1 MLPLPFILQKDTIC
15 HYRDT
20 TFFIGDRRCFPFRKS
35 EVSLQSF
42 DEIGQALKNM
52 VTQGGGPLQV
62 AFTCFEFCA
71 HLIDQGLLPHRL
83 QTFTS
88 SLLPI
93 VTSRPTNTTMKR
105 EVASLLHQIEK
116 LYQEALLPDGFVEDA
131 IKSLVS
137 QREQEIDCVYDQMAQ
152 WGASL
157 IDDGDTIL
165 TTCFAE
171 HTFLLS
177 VLYAQR
183 QGKKVS
189 VIANE
194 TRPYLQGAR
203 LTIPCLMEMGIPC
216 QLICDGMGSH
226 FMRDGLITKYM
237 TAADLVTMD
246 GTVVNKTGTLANAIA
261 AQRYGIP
268 YIPFAMSP
276 DTSKKSAADIT
287 MEMRDP
293 QEVIHALGSLT
304 TLPNAAALY
313 PAFDVIDYDLVTKIV
328 TNQGIFTPQEIG
340 AVYL

>member
-1 MLPLPFILQKDTIC
+1 LLPLPFILQKDTIC

-20 TFFIGDRRCFPFRKS
+20 TFFIGDRRCFPFQKS
-35 EVSLQSF
+35 EVALQSF

-62 AFTCFEFCA
+62 ALTCFEFCA
-71 HLIDQGLLPHRL
+71 HLFDQGLVPNRI
-83 QTFTS
+83 QTFSS
-88 SLLPI
+88 SLFPV

-105 EVASLLHQIEK
+105 EVASLLTQVEK
-116 LYQEALLPDGFVEDA
+116 LYPEEQLREGFVEDV
-131 IKSLVS
+131 IKGLVG
-137 QREQEIDCVYDQMAQ
+137 QIEHEIDCVYDQMAR

-157 IDDGDTIL
+157 IADGDTIL

-177 VLYAQR
+177 VLYAQQ

-216 QLICDGMGSH
+216 QLICDGMGAH
-226 FMRDGLITKYM
+226 FMREGLITKYM

-261 AQRYGIP
+261 AKHYGIS
-268 YIPFAMSP
+268 YIPFSMSP
-276 DTSKKSAADIT
+276 DTTKKSASDIT

-293 QEVIHALGSLT
+293 QEVLHAFDSFT

-313 PAFDVIDYDLVTKIV
+313 PAFDIIDHNLVSKIV
-328 TNQGIFTPQEIG
+328 TNQGIFTPEEIG

>member
-1 MLPLPFILQKDTIC
+1 MLPLPFILQKDNIC
-15 HYRDT
+15 HYSDT
-20 TFFIGDRRCFPFRKS
+20 SFFIGDRRCFPFKKS

-42 DEIGQALKNM
+42 DEIGHALKNM

-71 HLIDQGLLPHRL
+71 HLIDQGRL
-83 QTFTS
+83 ANTMQTFTA
-88 SLLPI
+88 SLAPV

-105 EVASLLHQIEK
+105 EVTALLQQVEK
-116 LYQEALLPDGFVEDA
+116 LYQSECVRKGKVEDT
-131 IKSLVS
+131 IKTLVR
-137 QREQEIDCVYDQMAQ
+137 QREHEIDDVYHQMAL

-157 IDDGDTIL
+157 IDDGDTLL

-216 QLICDGMGSH
+216 QLICDGMGAH
-226 FMRDGLITKYM
+226 FMREGTITKYM

-261 AQRYGIP
+261 AKRYGIP
-268 YIPFAMSP
+268 YIPFSMSP
-276 DTSKKSAADIT
+276 DTSKKSAVDIT
-287 MEMRDP
+287 MEMRNP
-293 QEVIHALGSLT
+293 QEVIHAFEALT
-304 TLPNAAALY
+304 TVPNAKALY
-313 PAFDVIDYDLVTKIV
+313 PAFDIIDNDLVTKIV
-328 TNQGIFTPQEIG
+328 TNKGIFTPQEIG
-340 AVYL
+340 AAYL